1 MTKPTK
7 WHLRPAKTDQ
17 TRRIRLGIRPVW
29 PGLRCPHE
37 ASLHWMHSEDSDQT
51 GRMPMLIWV
60 FARLWSDWADA
71 HSDLNLHWALKSFCW
86 FSHGAAL
93 LCRSSKLQNQS
104 YTMFKEKEQYPK
116 STLCMFL
123 FRLVLFAE
131 PRQTRVNVRIVLNHR
146 RCPRAM
152 SSRYNVWNSSFYI
165 INCYSYQKVLYGFG
179 IGCWYIKTPN
189 SING

>member
-7 WHLRPAKTDQ
+7 WHARPAKTDQ
-17 TRRIRLGIRPVW
+17 TGRTRLGIRPVW
-29 PGLRCPHE
+29 PSLRCPHE
-37 ASLHWMHSEDSDQT
+37 ASLHWVHSEDSDQT
-51 GRMPMLIWV
+51 GWMPMLIWV
-60 FARLWSDWADA
+60 FTGRTDHFVGLVMGRL
-71 HSDLNLHWALKSFCW
+71 F
-86 FSHGAAL
+86 
-93 LCRSSKLQNQS
+93 LCRSSKLPNQS

-152 SSRYNVWNSSFYI
+152 SSRYSVWNSSFYI